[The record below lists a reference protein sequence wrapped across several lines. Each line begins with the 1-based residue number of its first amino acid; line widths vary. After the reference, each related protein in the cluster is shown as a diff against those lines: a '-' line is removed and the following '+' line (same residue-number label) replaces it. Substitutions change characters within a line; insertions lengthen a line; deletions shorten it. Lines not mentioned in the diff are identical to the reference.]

1 MDTTTDVATQE
12 EAPIT
17 AQPPVEQPAEADT
30 PVSEPPT
37 PDAPDGE
44 EEPDEP
50 APTDT
55 SDDLDELSDEQVLEW
70 AAKKG
75 LDLSTPEGQ
84 AKALRSFR
92 TAEKKMHQATTQAS
106 ELANKVSGDG
116 VDPNA
121 TEAQRALH
129 IATQLQNAQIIKTW
143 AAANNVSAEED
154 LAMGKYAQDNPDT
167 AALLR
172 EGESPWT
179 SSVRWPAQ
187 RHASTKPRS
196 KRRARRKLW
205 SQSQPSRARVRSL
218 VQRLVLSRQPRSTR
232 SKLLGMKKKT
242 NTEIPFHGSKLC
254 TISPGH
260 H

>member
-1 MDTTTDVATQE
+1 MDTTTDAATQE

-44 EEPDEP
+44 EEPEEP
-50 APTDT
+50 APADT
-55 SDDLDELSDEQVLEW
+55 SDDLDELSDEQILEW
-70 AAKKG
+70 ATKKG

-106 ELANKVSGDG
+106 ELANRVSDDG

-129 IATQLQNAQIIKTW
+129 IATQLQNAQIIKSW

-172 EGESPWT
+172 EGRITLDQFRAMAGTAPRVDEAAIKAKGKKEALESIATKQGAGAVASAATGTQP
-179 SSVRWPAQ
+179 PAKVDPIT
-187 RHASTKPRS
+187 A
-196 KRRARRKLW
+196 AW
-205 SQSQPSRARVRSL
+205 D
-218 VQRLVLSRQPRSTR
+218 
-232 SKLLGMKKKT
+232 
-242 NTEIPFHGSKLC
+242 EED
-254 TISPGH
+254 
-260 H
+260 